1 MTNGEK
7 IKFYR
12 EKLGLSI
19 AELAKKCNIS
29 EISIRKY
36 ESNERNPK
44 VETLIKLAR
53 VLKISPGEFFGYLD
67 DPIEVSIANTAYDNS
82 QQMILESIEA
92 YFTIKDLMNKI
103 VSTNLFSE
111 EFNLENKNLSESQL
125 KNLSELIYN
134 YINFCCKNL

>member
-19 AELAKKCNIS
+19 AELAKKCSIS

-44 VETLIKLAR
+44 AGTLIKLAR
-53 VLKISPGEFFGYLD
+53 ALNISPGEFFGYLD
-67 DPIEVSIANTAYDNS
+67 DPYEISMLTAAYDNS
-82 QQMILESIEA
+82 QQMILESIEDI
-92 YFTIKDLMNKI
+92 FTIKDLMNKI
-103 VSTNLFSE
+103 VFTNLFSE
-111 EFNLENKNLSESQL
+111 EFNLKNKNLSESQL
-125 KNLSELIYN
+125 KSLSELIYN
-134 YINFCCKNL
+134 YIDFCCKNL

>member
-7 IKFYR
+7 IKLYR

-19 AELAKKCNIS
+19 AELSKKCNIP

-44 VETLIKLAR
+44 PKALITLSKALN
-53 VLKISPGEFFGYLD
+53 VSPGEFFGYLE
-67 DPIEVSIANTAYDNS
+67 DPLEICRVTAAVSDS
-82 QQMILESIEA
+82 QQIILKSLEDN
-92 YFTIKDLMNKI
+92 FTIKDLLDKL
-103 VSTNLFSE
+103 VLTDFFSE
-111 EFNLENKNLSESQL
+111 EFDLKNKELSIAQY

-134 YINFCCKNL
+134 YINFCCKNF